1 MQNVLPEGGMIRRF
15 WVSEVDK
22 YRDHLLRLDSVSRR
36 NRFGG
41 GVSDET
47 IHNYVDS
54 AHSTRHR
61 DARLLHRRSDAWRGG
76 AATAWR

>member
-15 WVSEVDK
+15 WVNEVDK

-47 IHNYVDS
+47 IDNYC
-54 AHSTRHR
+54 
-61 DARLLHRRSDAWRGG
+61 
-76 AATAWR
+76 